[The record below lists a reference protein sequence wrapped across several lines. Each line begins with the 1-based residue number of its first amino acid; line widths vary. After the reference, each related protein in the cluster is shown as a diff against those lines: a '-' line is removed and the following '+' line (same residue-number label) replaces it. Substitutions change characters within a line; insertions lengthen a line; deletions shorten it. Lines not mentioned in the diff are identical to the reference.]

1 ILWSAAACG
10 SISNPKSDPGVGHD
24 AGIDEPPLREAR
36 ELVNGAARMTGTTY
50 TFDLQIGHAV
60 QQGKAA
66 GATYQLESNAA
77 VKP

>member
-1 ILWSAAACG
+1 
-10 SISNPKSDPGVGHD
+10 
-24 AGIDEPPLREAR
+24 
-36 ELVNGAARMTGTTY
+36 MTGTTY